1 MSLDDRIRWDRQYG
15 QSDRSEKPSAF
26 LKQIL
31 DEGHWDIAPG
41 RALDVASG
49 AGRNAFFLAAKG
61 FAVTAVDISQVGLNQ
76 GARRAAE
83 RSLSISWQQ
92 ADLENCRLPAGPY
105 NLIVNINYLQRS
117 LVPHIKS
124 ALAPGGY
131 IVFETYL
138 IDQQTIGHP
147 KNPDYLLAHNELL
160 NYFRDLRILY
170 YREGKFTD
178 GPEPSFRA
186 GILAQK
192 LR

>member
-1 MSLDDRIRWDRQYG
+1 MSLDDRIRWERQYG
-15 QSDRSEKPSAF
+15 QSGAPEKPAAF
-26 LKQIL
+26 LKEIL
-31 DEGHWDIAPG
+31 DAGHWDIARG
-41 RALDVASG
+41 RALDIASG
-49 AGRNAFFLAAKG
+49 AGRNALFLAEKG
-61 FAVTAVDISQVGLNQ
+61 FDVTAVDIAQPGLDQ

-92 ADLENCRLPAGPY
+92 TDLENGGLPPGPY

-131 IVFETYL
+131 IIFETYL

-160 NYFRDLRILY
+160 NYFRDLRVLY

-178 GPEPSFRA
+178 GAEPSFRA
-186 GILAQK
+186 GILAHK

>member
-1 MSLDDRIRWDRQYG
+1 MSLDDRIRWERQYG
-15 QSDRSEKPSAF
+15 QSGAPEKPSAF
-26 LKQIL
+26 LKEIL
-31 DEGHWDIAPG
+31 DGGHWDIARG
-41 RALDVASG
+41 QALDIASG
-49 AGRNAFFLAAKG
+49 AGRNALFLAEKG
-61 FAVTAVDISQVGLNQ
+61 FEVTAVDIAQPGLDQ

-92 ADLENCRLPAGPY
+92 TDLENGGLPPGPY

-131 IVFETYL
+131 IIFETYL

-160 NYFRDLRILY
+160 NYFRDLRVLY

-178 GPEPSFRA
+178 GAEPSFRA
-186 GILAQK
+186 GILAHK

>member
-1 MSLDDRIRWDRQYG
+1 MSLDDRIRWERQYG
-15 QSDRSEKPSAF
+15 QSGALEKPAAF
-26 LKQIL
+26 LKEIL
-31 DEGHWDIAPG
+31 DGGHWDIARG
-41 RALDVASG
+41 QALDIASG
-49 AGRNAFFLAAKG
+49 AGRNALFLAEKG
-61 FAVTAVDISQVGLNQ
+61 FDVTAVDIAQLGLDQ
-76 GARRAAE
+76 GARRAAQ

-92 ADLENCRLPAGPY
+92 TDLENGGLPPGPY

-117 LVPHIKS
+117 LVPHIKY

-147 KNPDYLLAHNELL
+147 KNPEYLLAHNELL
-160 NYFRDLRILY
+160 NYFRDLRVLC

-178 GPEPSFRA
+178 GAEPSFRA

>member
-1 MSLDDRIRWDRQYG
+1 MSLDDRIRWERQYG
-15 QSDRSEKPSAF
+15 QSGAPEKPSAF
-26 LKQIL
+26 LKEIL
-31 DEGHWDIAPG
+31 DGGHWDIARG
-41 RALDVASG
+41 QALDIASG
-49 AGRNAFFLAAKG
+49 AGRNALFLAEKG
-61 FAVTAVDISQVGLNQ
+61 FDVTAVDIAQPGLDQ

-83 RSLSISWQQ
+83 RSLSITWQQ
-92 ADLENCRLPAGPY
+92 TDLENGGLPPGPY

-117 LVPHIKS
+117 LVPHLKS

-147 KNPDYLLAHNELL
+147 ENPDYLLAHNELL

>member
-1 MSLDDRIRWDRQYG
+1 
-15 QSDRSEKPSAF
+15 
-26 LKQIL
+26 
-31 DEGHWDIAPG
+31 
-41 RALDVASG
+41 
-49 AGRNAFFLAAKG
+49 
-61 FAVTAVDISQVGLNQ
+61 
-76 GARRAAE
+76 
-83 RSLSISWQQ
+83 
-92 ADLENCRLPAGPY
+92 
-105 NLIVNINYLQRS
+105 
-117 LVPHIKS
+117 

-147 KNPDYLLAHNELL
+147 ENPDYLLAHNELL

>member
-1 MSLDDRIRWDRQYG
+1 MSLDDRIRWERQYG
-15 QSDRSEKPSAF
+15 QSGAPEKPSAF
-26 LKQIL
+26 LKEIL
-31 DEGHWDIAPG
+31 DGGHWDIARG
-41 RALDVASG
+41 QALDIASG
-49 AGRNAFFLAAKG
+49 AGRNALFLAEKG
-61 FAVTAVDISQVGLNQ
+61 FDVTAVDIAQPGLDQ

-83 RSLSISWQQ
+83 RSLSITWQQ
-92 ADLENCRLPAGPY
+92 TDLENGRLPPGPY

-170 YREGKFTD
+170 YREGTD
-178 GPEPSFRA
+178 GAEPSFRA

>member
-1 MSLDDRIRWDRQYG
+1 MSLDDRIRWERQYG
-15 QSDRSEKPSAF
+15 QSGAPEKPSAF
-26 LKQIL
+26 LKEIL
-31 DEGHWDIAPG
+31 DGGHWDIARG
-41 RALDVASG
+41 QALDIASG
-49 AGRNAFFLAAKG
+49 AGRNALFLAEKG
-61 FAVTAVDISQVGLNQ
+61 FDVTAVDIAQPGLDQ

-83 RSLSISWQQ
+83 RSLSITWQQ
-92 ADLENCRLPAGPY
+92 TDLENGGLPPGPY

-117 LVPHIKS
+117 LVPHLKS

>member
-61 FAVTAVDISQVGLNQ
+61 FAVTAVDIAQPGLDQ

-178 GPEPSFRA
+178 VAEPSFRA
-186 GILAQK
+186 GILAHK

>member
-1 MSLDDRIRWDRQYG
+1 MSLDDRIRWERQYG
-15 QSDRSEKPSAF
+15 QSGAPEKPSAF
-26 LKQIL
+26 LKEIL
-31 DEGHWDIAPG
+31 DGGHWDITRG
-41 RALDVASG
+41 QALDIASG
-49 AGRNAFFLAAKG
+49 AGRNALFLAEKG
-61 FAVTAVDISQVGLNQ
+61 FDVTAVDIAQPGLDQ

-92 ADLENCRLPAGPY
+92 TDLENVGLPPGPY
-105 NLIVNINYLQRS
+105 HLIVNINYLQRS

-160 NYFRDLRILY
+160 NYFRDLRVLY
-170 YREGKFTD
+170 YREGKLTD
-178 GPEPSFRA
+178 GAEPSFRA

>member
-1 MSLDDRIRWDRQYG
+1 MLLDDRIRWERQYG
-15 QSDRSEKPSAF
+15 QSGAPEKPSAF
-26 LKQIL
+26 LKEIL
-31 DEGHWDIAPG
+31 DGGHWDITRG
-41 RALDVASG
+41 QALDIASG
-49 AGRNAFFLAAKG
+49 AGRNALFLAEKG
-61 FAVTAVDISQVGLNQ
+61 FDVTAVDIAQPGLDQ

-92 ADLENCRLPAGPY
+92 TDLENVGLPPGPY
-105 NLIVNINYLQRS
+105 HLIVNINYLQRS

-160 NYFRDLRILY
+160 NYFRDLRVLY
-170 YREGKFTD
+170 YREGKLTD
-178 GPEPSFRA
+178 GAEPSFRA

>member
-1 MSLDDRIRWDRQYG
+1 
-15 QSDRSEKPSAF
+15 
-26 LKQIL
+26 
-31 DEGHWDIAPG
+31 
-41 RALDVASG
+41 
-49 AGRNAFFLAAKG
+49 
-61 FAVTAVDISQVGLNQ
+61 
-76 GARRAAE
+76 
-83 RSLSISWQQ
+83 
-92 ADLENCRLPAGPY
+92 LENGGLPPGPY

-131 IVFETYL
+131 IIFETYL

-147 KNPDYLLAHNELL
+147 KTPDYLLAHNELL
-160 NYFRDLRILY
+160 NYFHDLRVLY

-178 GPEPSFRA
+178 GSEPSFCA